1 MPFNPHQ
8 VDLPIT
14 DIIDEVKSKLVSD
27 NRLIV
32 NAPPGAGKSTILPL
46 ALLEEKWLEGQKII
60 LLEPRRLAARSIA
73 HRMAQLLDEPVGQTI
88 GYRIRFETRVSE
100 QTKIEVV
107 TEGILTRMLQ
117 SDNALE
123 DVGLI
128 LFDEFHERSLHADLA
143 LALSLEAQQVLRPDL
158 RLVVMSATLN
168 MPELETLLKAP
179 VAVSQG
185 KQYPVEIRYTGETD
199 QFMIPEM
206 AARVIKQAFR
216 EQPGDILAFFPGE
229 GEIRKCEELL
239 KKELPQVAI
248 HPLFGQLPQNKQLA
262 AIFPDKN
269 GRRKVVLATS
279 IAETSLTI
287 EGIKVVVD
295 AGFIRKATF
304 DPGSGLS
311 RLVTLP
317 VTKDTADQRAGRAG
331 RLSPGVCYRMWTQA
345 THAHLQD
352 FSTPELLDAD
362 LSSLV
367 LELAN
372 WGITNANDL
381 NWLNPPPAGHVAS
394 ARELLHELEALE
406 DNRITEHG
414 KRIQQL
420 PCHPR
425 IAHMLLE
432 ADEMGLAPLAAD
444 VAALIEERDP
454 MPDAGIDISVRV
466 ETLHRFRS
474 ENRKGGRM
482 SRIEQV
488 ANSYRDLLK
497 VEPSDGPVD
506 PYEVGFVLSM
516 AYPERIASARPGNNA
531 QFQLANGRY
540 AVAGHRDDLAHE
552 PWLAVA
558 HLNARDGLGK
568 IHLAAPLNPKDL
580 AVRVR
585 EREVITWDTR
595 KGGLIATKDLSIGSI
610 ILQSKPLSNPDPAN
624 IKSAILDAVKK
635 EAKQLLD
642 FSDEVIQ
649 WQLRVSS
656 LRQWNPNESWPEV
669 ATSTLLATADSWL
682 EPYLENVRTAEDLKK
697 LNLRDVLQHMLEYDK
712 QQSLDEL
719 APVKITVPSG
729 SQLKLKYRENG
740 EPPILS
746 VRLQELFGL
755 AESPRI
761 NGGKQE
767 VLLDLLSPG
776 FKPVQRTSDL
786 KSFWNDTYYE
796 VRKDLKRRYPKH
808 RWPDDPWSV
817 DPGVFKKKSS

>member
-1 MPFNPHQ
+1 M

-14 DIIDEVKSKLVSD
+14 EIIGDVKARLASG

-46 ALLEEKWLEGQKII
+46 ALLEQPWLVGKKII

-73 HRMAQLLDEPVGQTI
+73 YRMAQLLDEPVGQTV

-117 SDNALE
+117 ADNALE
-123 DVGLI
+123 GVGLVI
-128 LFDEFHERSLHADLA
+128 FDEFHERSLHADLA
-143 LALSLEAQQVLRPDL
+143 LAFTLESQQVLRPDL
-158 RLVVMSATLN
+158 RLLVMSATLN

-179 VAVSQG
+179 AVVSQG
-185 KQYPVEIRYTGETD
+185 KQYPVAIQYTGETD
-199 QFMIPEM
+199 PFMIPEM
-206 AARVIKQAFR
+206 AARVILQAFR

-239 KKELPQVAI
+239 KKELHGVAI
-248 HPLFGQLPQNKQLA
+248 HPLFGQLPQNRQLA
-262 AIFPDKN
+262 AIFPDKQ
-269 GRRKVVLATS
+269 GRRKIVLATS

-295 AGFIRKATF
+295 AGFIRRASF

-345 THAHLQD
+345 THAHLQEY
-352 FSTPELLDAD
+352 STPELLEAD
-362 LSSLV
+362 LTSLV

-372 WGITNANDL
+372 WGISHANEL
-381 NWLNPPPAGHVAS
+381 KWLNPPPDGHLAS
-394 ARELLHELEALE
+394 AGELLHELEALE
-406 DNRITEHG
+406 DGKITAHG
-414 KRIQQL
+414 KKIQQL

-432 ADEMGLAPLAAD
+432 ANEIGLATLATD
-444 VAALIEERDP
+444 IAALIEERDP
-454 MPDAGIDISVRV
+454 MPDAGIDLSIRV
-466 ETLHRFRS
+466 EALHRFRD
-474 ENRKGGRM
+474 ENRKGRRM
-482 SRIEQV
+482 NRIEQV
-488 ANSYRDLLK
+488 AKSYRELLK
-497 VEPSDGPVD
+497 TDPENGIVD

-540 AVAGHRDDLAHE
+540 AVAGHRDDLSHE

-580 AVRVR
+580 SVRVR

-595 KGGLIATKDLSIGSI
+595 KGGLVATKDLSIGSI
-610 ILQSKPLSNPDPAN
+610 VLQSKPLSHPDP
-624 IKSAILDAVKK
+624 SAIKAAILEVIGK
-635 EAKQLLD
+635 EGRQLLD
-642 FSDEVIQ
+642 FSEEVMQ
-649 WQLRVSS
+649 WQLRVLS
-656 LRQWNPNESWPEV
+656 LRLWNEDTSWPDVSTENLLS
-669 ATSTLLATADSWL
+669 TSDQWL
-682 EPYLENVRTAEDLKK
+682 EPYLDNVRTPEDLKK
-697 LNLRDVLQHMLEYDK
+697 INLREVLQHTLAYDK
-712 QQSLDEL
+712 QQLLDSL
-719 APVKITVPSG
+719 APVRIKVPSG
-729 SQLKLKYRENG
+729 HQHQLKYREEG
-740 EPPILS
+740 LPPILS

-755 AESPRI
+755 AETPTI

-776 FKPVQRTSDL
+776 FKPVQRTADL
-786 KSFWNDTYYE
+786 RSFWNDAYFE

-808 RWPDDPWSV
+808 RWPEDPWSV
-817 DPGVFKKKSS
+817 DPGVFKKTQDKP

>member
-1 MPFNPHQ
+1 MAFNPYQ

-14 DIIDEVKSKLVSD
+14 EILDEAKSQLAAG

-46 ALLEEKWLEGQKII
+46 VFLGESWLKGNKII

-73 HRMAQLLDEPVGQTI
+73 YRMAQLLDEPVGQTV
-88 GYRIRFETRVSE
+88 GYRIRFETRVSD

-123 DVGLI
+123 GVGLVI
-128 LFDEFHERSLHADLA
+128 FDEFHERSLHADLA
-143 LALSLEAQQVLRPDL
+143 LAFTLEAQQVLRPDL
-158 RLVVMSATLN
+158 RLLVMSATLN

-179 VAVSQG
+179 AVVSQG
-185 KQYPVEIRYTGETD
+185 KQYPVAIQYTGETD
-199 QFMIPEM
+199 PFMIPEM
-206 AARVIKQAFR
+206 AARVILQAFR
-216 EQPGDILAFFPGE
+216 EQTGDILAFFPGE

-239 KKELPQVAI
+239 KKDLPQAAI
-248 HPLFGQLPQNKQLA
+248 HPLFGQLPQKKQLA
-262 AIFPDKN
+262 AIFPDKQD
-269 GRRKVVLATS
+269 RRKIVLTTS

-295 AGFIRKATF
+295 SGFIRKASF

-317 VTKDTADQRAGRAG
+317 VTKDTADQRTGRAG
-331 RLSPGVCYRMWTQA
+331 RLSPGVCYRMWTPA
-345 THAHLQD
+345 THTHLQE
-352 FSTPELLDAD
+352 FSTPELLEAD
-362 LSSLV
+362 LTSLA
-367 LELAN
+367 LELAH
-372 WGITNANDL
+372 WGITDAQEL
-381 NWLNPPPAGHVAS
+381 NWLNPPPIGHMHAAS
-394 ARELLHELEALE
+394 ELLHELEALE
-406 DNRITEHG
+406 DGKITSHG
-414 KRIQQL
+414 KQIQQL

-432 ADEMGLAPLAAD
+432 ADEMGLAPLATD
-444 VAALIEERDP
+444 IAALIEERDP
-454 MPDAGIDISVRV
+454 MPDAGIDLSLRV
-466 ETLHRFRS
+466 EALHRFRS

-482 SRIEQV
+482 NRIEQV
-488 ANSYRDLLK
+488 ANSYRGLLK
-497 VEPSDGPVD
+497 TEPDNGIVD

-540 AVAGHRDDLAHE
+540 AVAGHRDDLSHE

-595 KGGLIATKDLSIGSI
+595 KGGLVATKDLSIGSI
-610 ILQSKPLSNPDPAN
+610 VLQSKPLTHPDP
-624 IKSAILDAVKK
+624 SAIKAAILEVIGK
-635 EAKQLLD
+635 EGRQLLD
-642 FSDEVIQ
+642 FSEEVVQ
-649 WQLRVSS
+649 WQLRVLS
-656 LRQWNPNESWPEV
+656 LRLWNEDTSWPDVSTENLLS
-669 ATSTLLATADSWL
+669 TSDKWL
-682 EPYLENVRTAEDLKK
+682 EPYLDNVRTPEDLKK
-697 LNLRDVLQHMLEYDK
+697 INLREVLQHTLAYDK
-712 QQSLDEL
+712 QQLLDSL
-719 APVKITVPSG
+719 APLKIKVPSG
-729 SQLKLKYRENG
+729 SQHPLKYREEG
-740 EPPILS
+740 LPPILS

-755 AESPRI
+755 AETPTI

-776 FKPVQRTSDL
+776 FKPVQRTADL
-786 KSFWNDTYYE
+786 RSFWNDAYFE

-808 RWPDDPWSV
+808 RWPEDPWAV
-817 DPGVFKKKSS
+817 DPGVFKKS